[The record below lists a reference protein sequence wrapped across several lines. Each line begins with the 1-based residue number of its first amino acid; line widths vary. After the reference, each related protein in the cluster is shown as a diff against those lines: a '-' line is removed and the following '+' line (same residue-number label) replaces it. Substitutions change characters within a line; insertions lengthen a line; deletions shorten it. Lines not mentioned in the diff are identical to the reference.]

1 MKGRMILIGSLLL
14 VNSVVYADHPYCHAN
29 YFFKNG
35 CFFFEKCGTY
45 YPVYQ
50 NRRFDDLVAQKDRY
64 REWKIW
70 YHEYPNNKLEG
81 RFYPA
86 KGHYRMYTN
95 RGLSVE
101 HYFQ

>member
-1 MKGRMILIGSLLL
+1 MKGSIILASSLLL
-14 VNSVVYADHPYCHAN
+14 ASSVGYSNHPYCHAN

-35 CFFFEKCGTY
+35 YFFFEKCGTY

-50 NRRFDDLVAQKDRY
+50 NRRFDKLVAQKDRY

-70 YHEYPNNKLEG
+70 YHEYPNHCLHG

-86 KGHYRMYTN
+86 TGHYRMYTHE
-95 RGLSVE
+95 GLSVE